1 MSALLLT
8 LFLAAAP
15 ADEASLLAE
24 AEAAFAAGLA
34 HRDDAAQA
42 RPHFRRAAD
51 LYEQLRQ
58 QGVSHPSFY
67 LNQGNVALLA
77 DDLPAALLAYH
88 RGLRL
93 RPHDRA
99 LQAQRTWAREQVAY
113 PQPGAFARPPVEHR
127 PPWLPRLPVLAG
139 LALTWL
145 LFAVGCVALTRAA
158 MGRSG
163 RLVSFGIAAF
173 LLAGLIGG
181 ALVWQENDD
190 REEERHPLVVI
201 AQDGVL
207 LRRGNGEVY
216 PRRSDVP
223 LPRGVEARWRF
234 ERGDWV
240 QIELGSGEVG
250 WVPREYVLVDR
261 AGG

>member
-8 LFLAAAP
+8 LLLAATP
-15 ADEASLLAE
+15 ADEAALLAE

-34 HRDDAAQA
+34 HRDDPTQA
-42 RPHFRRAAD
+42 RPHFRRAAGRH
-51 LYEQLRQ
+51 EQLRQ
-58 QGVSHPSFY
+58 EGVSNPVFY
-67 LNQGNVALLA
+67 LNQGNAALLA

-93 RPHDRA
+93 RPHDRT

-113 PQPGAFARPPVEHR
+113 PQPGAFARPPVEYR
-127 PPWLPRLPVLAG
+127 PPWLPRLPVFAG

-145 LFAVGCVALTRAA
+145 LVASGCVALTRAA
-158 MGRSG
+158 MRRSG
-163 RLVSFGIAAF
+163 RLASLGVTAF
-173 LLAGLIGG
+173 VFAGLFGG
-181 ALVWQENDD
+181 ALAWQEADD
-190 REEERHPLVVI
+190 RAEERHPLVVI

-207 LRRGNGEVY
+207 LRRGNGEAY

-250 WVPREYVLVDR
+250 WVPREYVLIDR
-261 AGG
+261 P